1 MFNEL
6 PPLTSLRAFEAAVR
20 LGAFNLAAEE
30 LNVTPAAVGAQV
42 RSLEAWLGYA
52 LFERRN
58 RRVVPTAS
66 ALRLQQACHNGLS
79 TILDGVE
86 SHSAKRDSLTVGVGS
101 LFAARWLSPRLSEF
115 WMSAPEVSLRLIH
128 SPTIRD
134 SLPSGYDAAIVWGA
148 GNWPNVSTRR
158 ILQPAL
164 LPVASPGYVDKHG
177 RPNSPSD
184 LAKHLLIQEK
194 AFNLWRAWFEEMGC
208 QIAGNVS
215 GTAAGD
221 GAVAMQLALDGQGV
235 CVGVED
241 FVKNDLQQGRLIAL
255 FDPVT
260 VGEFAYYLVLRTT
273 YESHAAAKQFS
284 DWISQATDLDT
295 SSIQSE

>member
-1 MFNEL
+1 MFNVL

-66 ALRLQQACHNGLS
+66 ALRLQQACHSGFS
-79 TILDGVE
+79 TIRDGIE
-86 SHSAKRDSLTVGVGS
+86 SYAAEGGSLTVGVGS
-101 LFAARWLSPRLSEF
+101 LFAARWLSPRLSGF
-115 WMSAPEVSLRLIH
+115 WMSNPDVSLRLVH
-128 SPTIRD
+128 SPVIRE
-134 SLPSGYDAAIVWGA
+134 SLPEGFDAAVVWGR
-148 GNWPNVSTRR
+148 GNWPNVSVRR

-164 LPVASPGYVDKHG
+164 LPVASPDYIDRQG

-184 LAKHLLIQEK
+184 LAKHLLVQEK
-194 AFNLWRAWFEEMGC
+194 GFDLWRAWFEEVGC
-208 QIAGNVS
+208 QVSENVS
-215 GTAAGD
+215 GTTAGD

-235 CVGVED
+235 CIGVRDFVED
-241 FVKNDLQQGRLIAL
+241 DLRQGRLIAL

-260 VGEFAYYLVLRTT
+260 VGKFAYYLVLRTT
-273 YESHAAAKQFS
+273 YESHLATKQFV
-284 DWISQATDLDT
+284 DWITRVGNDVLSNR
-295 SSIQSE
+295 S